1 MSLRARLTF
10 AAAGAVAVAVL
21 VSSVGVYYV
30 VRGQLRG
37 EVDTSLHR
45 RVELIQRITAD
56 LAQVSPGNGRFP
68 AVPPADLGG
77 ASGYLQVVQADGT
90 IARPGGGSLELP
102 VTGKTIEVAQGQ
114 AGVFLSD
121 ATVAGTH
128 VRVITAPFQR
138 GSALQIAR
146 PLDEVDGV
154 LRRLRWIMLAVMI
167 IGVAVAAILGAAVGR
182 TVLMPVR
189 RLTETS
195 EAVSETLDLSQ
206 RIESTGN
213 DEVGR
218 LAASFNRML
227 AALEGSVGAQ
237 RQLVA
242 DASHELRT
250 PLTSLRVNVE
260 TLMRGDALPPGDR
273 ARLGED
279 VVEQLDEMTALLD
292 EVVEL
297 ARGDEHRIDWQLVQ
311 LDDLV
316 AESVDRAR
324 RDAPA
329 VEFDL
334 RAEPAV
340 VRGDARRLERAIS
353 NLLDNA
359 SKWSSSGGRV
369 EVTLDAAGELV
380 VRDHGPGFALD
391 DLPHVFDRF
400 YRSRDSR
407 SLPGSGLGLAIVSQ
421 VAEAHGGSVGAANAP
436 DGGAVLRLRLP
447 VENDEGRSLNGP

>member
-1 MSLRARLTF
+1 M
-10 AAAGAVAVAVL
+10 
-21 VSSVGVYYV
+21 
-30 VRGQLRG
+30 
-37 EVDTSLHR
+37 
-45 RVELIQRITAD
+45 
-56 LAQVSPGNGRFP
+56 
-68 AVPPADLGG
+68 
-77 ASGYLQVVQADGT
+77 
-90 IARPGGGSLELP
+90 
-102 VTGKTIEVAQGQ
+102 
-114 AGVFLSD
+114 FLSD

-138 GSALQIAR
+138 DSALQIAR

-279 VVEQLDEMTALLD
+279 VVEQLDEMTALID

-324 RDAPA
+324 RECPDGRVRSPCRAGRRSRRCAAP
-329 VEFDL
+329 
-334 RAEPAV
+334 RAGNFEPARQCV
-340 VRGDARRLERAIS
+340 EVESRLEV
-353 NLLDNA
+353 A
-359 SKWSSSGGRV
+359 SR
-369 EVTLDAAGELV
+369 
-380 VRDHGPGFALD
+380 
-391 DLPHVFDRF
+391 
-400 YRSRDSR
+400 
-407 SLPGSGLGLAIVSQ
+407 
-421 VAEAHGGSVGAANAP
+421 
-436 DGGAVLRLRLP
+436 
-447 VENDEGRSLNGP
+447 